1 MARTILIVE
10 DDKSVARML
19 SDLLEGE
26 GYRVLHETDGE
37 WGLRTFQHKDID
49 VVIVDVL
56 VPKLVGFDLVE
67 QIRKLEKGKTT
78 PIIMLS
84 GVYRASVHRQK
95 MSERFGV
102 LDYLDKPVDID
113 RLLTAVRR
121 ALGQS
126 TEPARPRAVTG
137 LISVAPDVQPLD
149 EADPLLKGFQLPVP
163 RRGDLEQLPFP
174 RLIGQLYSAR
184 ANGALML
191 RKGSVKKIVYLRQG
205 VAVFIKSN
213 VLGECLGHVMVAE
226 RLITEAQCDKS
237 VERMKLEKRKQ
248 GQILIELGYIS
259 PHNLEFALERQMEVK
274 LFDLF
279 SWLEGKYLFNE
290 KEDYTGSSVALAYSP
305 AEMVYE
311 GVRRTMSHDRVVREL
326 ARLEDRIPLPSSDP
340 TFRYQALELSAKA
353 GPLIDAIDGR
363 TRLSELLNVSDTP
376 RELAA
381 VLLYSLACTS
391 LLRFL
396 EAPPGGAAP
405 RKSAPPPPPTT
416 TSEVIAVGDDEVE
429 PLRTGEVPVDD
440 PALQAIANARAK
452 ARAARD
458 EAMRQAEIPQ
468 RRTVPPPAPPPDPR
482 VTESR
487 RPPPPPRA
495 TSSGVTPPPMPAPY
509 APITETPAP
518 PMPSGPGSLGAP
530 PPAPVLPPPMPPPVT
545 PSPLAASSLPPA
557 MPAHPPALPAFSPA
571 MPALPPPL
579 PPPDEAY
586 AVEQVGD
593 ASGFALAELESVEA
607 ISLSVVTGDI
617 EVEDSAASN
626 GHVVLHDTD
635 DSEPLNNGRGFEAH
649 EGTFEAASP
658 QISDLA
664 VPAAIDDALPMSDEL
679 RSEVR
684 ARLEAS
690 LTAQLAAVSP
700 LAAAPLASLV
710 PGAAAERFRDPAI
723 SREPKVRP
731 LRFEA
736 DEDRKR
742 IKAELE
748 QSLARLERMGYYE
761 RLNVHRLASTEEVE
775 AAFKD
780 LARAHHPDRVVPGA
794 APRELVALAE
804 RIYVAYSEARDAL
817 THPEERAAYDRR
829 TPEATEEVVAPLIEA
844 EDAFTRGLAAEEQGD
859 WAAALS
865 AFERA
870 YELNPERGAYLAH
883 LAWATFSADPE
894 DDDVP
899 AQALAD
905 LERAA
910 QKDPNDEQT
919 YVFLGLIKDRLGLRD
934 AAIANLKQAV
944 AANPDSVRALRALRA
959 LMPVPEKKTG
969 LFGLKL

>member
-1 MARTILIVE
+1 MWGPEKPERASTGRFGGGEARLYSPSVARTILIVE

-67 QIRKLEKGKTT
+67 QIRKLDKGKTT

-137 LISVAPDVQPLD
+137 LISVAPDFQPLD
-149 EADPLLKGFQLPVP
+149 EGDPLLKGFQLPVP

-184 ANGALML
+184 ASGALML

-237 VERMKLEKRKQ
+237 VERMKQEKRKQ

-259 PHNLEFALERQMEVK
+259 PHNLEFALERQMELK

-290 KEDYTGSSVALAYSP
+290 KEDYSGSSVALAYSP

-405 RKSAPPPPPTT
+405 RKSAPPPPPLPAA
-416 TSEVIAVGDDEVE
+416 EVFAVSDDEVE

-440 PALQAIANARAK
+440 PGLLAIANARAK

-468 RRTVPPPAPPPDPR
+468 RRTVPPPAPPPDPQGP
-482 VTESR
+482 ESR
-487 RPPPPPRA
+487 RPPPPPRV
-495 TSSGVTPPPMPAPY
+495 TSSGVMPPPMPAPS
-509 APITETPAP
+509 APITSMPAAP
-518 PMPSGPGSLGAP
+518 LPGAFA
-530 PPAPVLPPPMPPPVT
+530 PPAPVLPPPMPPPGT
-545 PSPLAASSLPPA
+545 PSPLAASPLPPP
-557 MPAHPPALPAFSPA
+557 MPAFS
-571 MPALPPPL
+571 MPPPL
-579 PPPDEAY
+579 PPPDEGY

-593 ASGFALAELESVEA
+593 ASGFALAELESVDA

-617 EVEDSAASN
+617 ELEDSAASN
-626 GHVVLHDTD
+626 GQVVLHD
-635 DSEPLNNGRGFEAH
+635 NAAFEA
-649 EGTFEAASP
+649 GSP

-664 VPAAIDDALPMSDEL
+664 VPAAPIDDGLDGLPMSDEL

-700 LAAAPLASLV
+700 LASAAPLASLV
-710 PGAAAERFRDPAI
+710 PGAAAERLRDPAI

-731 LRFEA
+731 IRFEA
-736 DEDRKR
+736 DEDRRR

-748 QSLARLERMGYYE
+748 QSLARLEKKGYYE

-775 AAFKD
+775 AAFKN

-804 RIYVAYSEARDAL
+804 RIYVAYAEARDAL
-817 THPEERAAYDRR
+817 THAEERAAYDRR
-829 TPEATEEVVAPLIEA
+829 TPEGTEEVVAPLIEA
-844 EDAFTRGLAAEEQGD
+844 EDAFARGLAAEERGE

-883 LAWATFSADPE
+883 LAWATFSADPD

-905 LERAA
+905 LERAV